1 MSIFSWKISEEEM
14 KTQVE
19 NYNNLKIT
27 QSYRGISALL
37 ILGSMVLTVLLA
49 KFGVI
54 SYDAVY
60 GSIIYLPIAFFIW
73 KGHKWAMI
81 AMMILWTFE
90 KGYQLYASGGTSPI
104 IPIIWWAIF
113 MGYFVNAFKVEL
125 ARKKLATVT
134 STAK

>member
-54 SYDAVY
+54 SYDAIY
-60 GSIIYLPIAFFIW
+60 SSIIYLPIAFFIW
-73 KGHKWAMI
+73 KGHRWAMI

-104 IPIIWWAIF
+104 VPIIWWAIF
-113 MGYFVNAFKVEL
+113 MGYFVNAFKIEL
-125 ARKKLATVT
+125 ARKKLTTVT
-134 STAK
+134 AK